1 MTPTTEERRR
11 QFEAEALPH
20 LDAVFRYAH
29 ALTGDPV
36 RAEDLTQ
43 ETMLKAL
50 RAWHQFERGSNARAW
65 LLTIVR
71 NTFINDYRRRQH
83 QGDTVDLAAI
93 EPYHVFQEVQD
104 VDPEGRFFASII
116 DDEVVRAIRAL
127 PEDFR
132 EVVLLSDV
140 EGLPYAEIAKLL
152 NVPIGTVK
160 SRLFRARHALQ
171 QRLYH
176 YAVEMGYVKRR
187 AS

>member
-20 LDAVFRYAH
+20 LDAVYRYAH
-29 ALTGDPV
+29 TLTGDPTQ
-36 RAEDLTQ
+36 AEDLTQ

-65 LLTIVR
+65 LLTILR
-71 NTFINDYRRRQH
+71 NTFINEYRRRQH
-83 QGDTVDLAAI
+83 QGETVDLAGL
-93 EPYHVFQEVQD
+93 EPYHVFREVQE
-104 VDPEGRFFASII
+104 VDPEGRFFANIV
-116 DDEVVRAIRAL
+116 DDEVLRAIGAL
-127 PEDFR
+127 PEEFR
-132 EVVLLSDV
+132 EVVWLSDV
-140 EGLPYAEIAKLL
+140 EGFPYAEIARLL
-152 NVPIGTVK
+152 EVPIGTVK

-171 QRLYH
+171 QRLYD